1 MRLVVVLAGTFGF
14 GSALLGSLLWGKPI
28 EFCMMNGVIS
38 ALGAAVLLRWW
49 MRIWIHSLE
58 QVSRENEMSST
69 LEQMQGDDE
78 SGGTPTST

>member
-14 GSALLGSLLWGKPI
+14 GTALLGSVLWGKPI
-28 EFCMMNGVIS
+28 ESSMLNGIIS

-58 QVSRENEMSST
+58 QVSRENEMSAT
-69 LEQMQGDDE
+69 LEQMQSGDD
-78 SGGTPTST
+78 SGGVSNP